1 MLSNNDELGSLS
13 LGCYNMWHDK
23 WFVQFN
29 KDFVE
34 FKRMIVALKVK
45 NFDIYFLA
53 REMCPFNEYHA
64 ELDG

>member
-13 LGCYNMWHDK
+13 LGCYNMWHDG
-23 WFVQFN
+23 QFN

-53 REMCPFNEYHA
+53 SEMCPFNEYHA